1 MDSDVNKIHPKIRED
16 AIQGNQ
22 EAQFILGEAYQ
33 FGRGVPQSDDEAL
46 KWYRLCACQ
55 ENADETLVKRAQY
68 NIDVLHRPR
77 SLRDKVA
84 YENTYSEMSKPSD
97 TSDGFSIIFELLL
110 LLASFALFAY
120 NAYLWLKSG
129 VWFPV
134 ESIFVLNDPEVME
147 WYKNP
152 TSWLGLHQ
160 VAKIVS
166 YLPWGSVL
174 TFVIGVIYIK
184 VSD

>member
-1 MDSDVNKIHPKIRED
+1 MDSDVNKMHPKIRED

-68 NIDVLHRPR
+68 NIDVLHRKVSR
-77 SLRDKVA
+77 RDDDEFLERISV
-84 YENTYSEMSKPSD
+84 THKPSD
-97 TSDGFSIIFELLL
+97 KFPIIFGLLP

-134 ESIFVLNDPEVME
+134 ERIFV
-147 WYKNP
+147 
-152 TSWLGLHQ
+152 
-160 VAKIVS
+160 
-166 YLPWGSVL
+166 
-174 TFVIGVIYIK
+174 
-184 VSD
+184 